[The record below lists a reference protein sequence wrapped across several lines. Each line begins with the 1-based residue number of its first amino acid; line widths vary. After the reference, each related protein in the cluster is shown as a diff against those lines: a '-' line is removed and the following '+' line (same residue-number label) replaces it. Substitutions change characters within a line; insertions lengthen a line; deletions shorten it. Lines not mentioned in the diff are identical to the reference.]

1 MRIAALDLGSNSFH
15 LLIVEA
21 RPDGTF
27 DPLVREKEMLRLGDT
42 VARTGRIDA
51 DLADRAL
58 EALRRFGA
66 LADSLGVDERVALA
80 TSALREAENG
90 AELVDRIEAEAGFP
104 VEVISGAREARLI
117 FGAVR
122 ASVLIDPGPALALDL
137 GGGSLEVM
145 VGDRARLSLAES
157 LKLGVARLTAELVH
171 EDPLSAADLGRLHH
185 RVEETLGPLIEE
197 VTQLGPRMLVGSSGT
212 LCALA
217 RMAAAARTGT
227 VPTTVNQLTV
237 RLGDLQVVHEQLLSL
252 PAAERQRLP
261 GLEARRVDLA
271 PTGSVVLLAIMD
283 MFGFDRLTTSE
294 WALREGIV
302 IEAIGAHDPADWT
315 DDTHGMRMAS
325 VLDLCRR
332 CGWQET
338 HATQVARLAID
349 LFDQTLPLH
358 GLGPED
364 RELLNYGAL
373 LHDIGEHVAVEGHDR
388 HTAYLIENGRL
399 RGFSPEGINILSC
412 LGRFHR
418 RGSPKASFPAFS
430 CLSGKARDRATRL
443 TALLRVADA
452 LDRAHAGSVEGIDVE
467 LLADRVRL
475 RALSHGDIELERW
488 GLRRKRGLFEEVFAR
503 RLEVSAAS
511 QACPVVAGG

>member
-1 MRIAALDLGSNSFH
+1 MRIAAMDLGSNSFH
-15 LLIVEA
+15 LLVVEA

-27 DPLVREKEMLRLGDT
+27 DPLVREKEMLRLGDA
-42 VARTGRIDA
+42 VARTGRIGDDRA
-51 DLADRAL
+51 GRAL
-58 EALRRFGA
+58 EVLHRFDA
-66 LADSLGVDERVALA
+66 LAESLGVDERVALA

-90 AELVDRIEAEAGFP
+90 AELVDRIEAEVGCS

-145 VGDRARLSLAES
+145 VGDRAQLCLAES
-157 LKLGVARLTAELVH
+157 LKLGVARLTADLVH
-171 EDPLSAADLGRLHH
+171 DDPLSAADLGRLRG
-185 RVEETLGPLIEE
+185 RVERDLAPLAGE
-197 VTQLGPRMLVGSSGT
+197 VARLGPRMLVGSSGT

-217 RMAAAARTGT
+217 RMAVAQRSGE
-227 VPTTVNQLTV
+227 VPSSVNQLTV
-237 RLGDLQVVHEQLLSL
+237 ALSDLGEVHQRLVSL

-261 GLEARRVDLA
+261 GLESRRVDLA
-271 PTGSVVLLAIMD
+271 PTGSVVLMSIMD

-315 DDTHGMRMAS
+315 DDARGMRRAS

-332 CGWQET
+332 CGWQES

-358 GLGPED
+358 GLGPDD
-364 RELLNYGAL
+364 RELLDYGAL
-373 LHDIGEHVAVEGHDR
+373 LHDIGEHVSVEGHER

-399 RGFSPEGINILSC
+399 RGFSPEEINLLAC

-418 RGSPKASFPAFS
+418 RGSPKVSFDAFAS
-430 CLSGKARDRATRL
+430 LNGKGRDRAVRL
-443 TALLRVADA
+443 VALLRVADA
-452 LDRAHAGSVEGIDVE
+452 LDRSHAGSVEGIDVE
-467 LLADRVRL
+467 LLADQVRL
-475 RALSHGDIELERW
+475 RALCHGDIELERW
-488 GLRRKRGLFEEVFAR
+488 GLRRKRGLFEEVFGR
-503 RLEVSAAS
+503 RLEVSAAV
-511 QACPVVAGG
+511 PAGTRN